1 MVSEQLMQPDWQFA
15 LGRDE
20 FFSCVHIIKRAGIS
34 SPSPHNQLDIEA
46 NASADPSKR
55 GSSEQMNVAI
65 LITVM
70 STLALALILD
80 GAGAY
85 NCRPC
90 QRNYDNNAYNN
101 FVRKHIL
108 QESFDRRSKS
118 EWEGYIDRRGLCDR
132 PYQTFIRSQDKR
144 SVERICN
151 GGGRQRSNNL
161 CTSTSSIRVYDI
173 SVRPNDCKLS

>member
-1 MVSEQLMQPDWQFA
+1 
-15 LGRDE
+15 
-20 FFSCVHIIKRAGIS
+20 
-34 SPSPHNQLDIEA
+34 
-46 NASADPSKR
+46 
-55 GSSEQMNVAI
+55 MNVAI

-85 NCRPC
+85 NSDPC

-144 SVERICN
+144 RVERICN

-161 CTSTSSIRVYDI
+161 CTSTTSIRVYDI
-173 SVRPNDCKLS
+173 SVRPNDCKVTNIQTNRRYPVVACDNVANQCRPVHYERSDYNSPGTGRICQP